1 MTNQHCLK
9 KQPPVKSHGVCVCV
23 GVGDV
28 CMDVTANRVHSNC
41 RCWDM

>member
-9 KQPPVKSHGVCVCV
+9 KQPPVKSHGVCV
-23 GVGDV
+23 GDV
-28 CMDVTANRVHSNC
+28 CMDVSANRVHSNC

>member
-9 KQPPVKSHGVCVCV
+9 NQPPVKSPGECVCVC
-23 GVGDV
+23 DV